1 MISNNHY
8 RYGAVVRGANAYVP
22 PGARRQ
28 NSNNNVTAN
37 NDSVPKAS
45 EKDAQNKS
53 NANIPVPKVSL
64 NAPDG
69 SEKPVPR
76 TSPSPAGGGAAKVVQ
91 IPNLQTSSLI

>member
-1 MISNNHY
+1 MK

-28 NSNNNVTAN
+28 TSSTNVVN
-37 NDSVPKAS
+37 NDSSAATQKAA
-45 EKDAQNKS
+45 EKESQNKA
-53 NANIPVPKVSL
+53 NNIPVPKVSL

-76 TSPSPAGGGAAKVVQ
+76 TSPSPASGGTTKVLRTVY
-91 IPNLQTSSLI
+91 I